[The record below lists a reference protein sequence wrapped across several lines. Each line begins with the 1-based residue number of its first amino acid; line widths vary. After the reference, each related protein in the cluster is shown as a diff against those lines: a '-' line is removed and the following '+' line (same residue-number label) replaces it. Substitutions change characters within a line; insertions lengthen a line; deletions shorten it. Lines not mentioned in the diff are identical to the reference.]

1 MTTETI
7 EERKIHDFGLI
18 FYFWFLLVIAA
29 YGFGIFSII
38 KLATNNQDLIGWVTD
53 RFSDVTAS
61 FGNYLWWAIGIAGAL
76 FVIGVI
82 FAYFQVWLMSYIG
95 AELVNTVVFG
105 IPIVLT
111 GAGIASFFLFEQV
124 WIGIVLIV
132 PAIFLLVIAILV
144 GKRVVLGS
152 KIFEMSNEAV
162 NDEKETLLPVLFF
175 AILSIV
181 TFVTGIAAAIYTG
194 SNINYIMNEVVHS
207 SNKWVEYLVFFLL
220 IYVYLAIH
228 WTMLH
233 FSDAI
238 NICIFKRWN
247 NYKDSSIKYAMKD
260 VWKIKGSIVL
270 FGMFMAFFD
279 AIIKTIQ
286 FFAAR
291 KFWKKWKQNKAW
303 ATTLKVLKWV
313 FIIFILLLKWLFKIL
328 KFLNYYTL
336 TIIVVE
342 KQGFVKSMVRS
353 ADLSL
358 DSAADVII
366 GKTGVSI
373 AKGLFTI
380 MTFGVFSVGG
390 FFLGYYWLFDWF
402 AAKLSIDTSGSYYG
416 LGYNV
421 WFSLAIAALFF
432 FFGYLPTTA
441 ILRPIST
448 AYKTI
453 LFFYIADPFRG
464 HPGRRTRLTE
474 SEDIN
479 ESLEKVKTQVMETY
493 DKEERPTWNKPEEAK
508 I

>member
-1 MTTETI
+1 MTTE
-7 EERKIHDFGLI
+7 ERKVRDFGLV
-18 FYFWFLLVIAA
+18 FYLWFILVLAA
-29 YGFGIFSII
+29 YAFGIFSII
-38 KLATNNQDLIGWVTD
+38 QLADTNQDLITWITD
-53 RFSDVTAS
+53 KFTSATAVL
-61 FGNYLWWAIGIAGAL
+61 GDYVWWAVGIAGVL
-76 FVIGVI
+76 FLIGVI
-82 FAYFQVWLMSYIG
+82 FAYLQVWLMSYIG
-95 AELVNTVVFG
+95 AELVNTVIFG
-105 IPIVLT
+105 IPVILT
-111 GAGIASFFLFEQV
+111 GAGIYSFIAFDEV

-132 PAIFLLVIAILV
+132 PAIFLLVIALLV

-162 NDEKETLLPVLFF
+162 NDEKDTLLPVLFF
-175 AILSIV
+175 SFMSII
-181 TFVTGIAAAIYTG
+181 TFTTGIAAAVYTG
-194 SNINYIMNEVVHS
+194 ANIDQYVTSN
-207 SNKWVEYLVFFLL
+207 WLEYLVFFIL

-247 NYKDSSIKYAMKD
+247 NYKESSIKYAMKD
-260 VWKIKGSIVL
+260 IWKIKGSIVL

-286 FFAAR
+286 FFTNR
-291 KFWKKWKQNKAW
+291 KIFKSWKQSKVW
-303 ATTLKVLKWV
+303 TTTMKVLK
-313 FIIFILLLKWLFKIL
+313 IIFFIFIFILKWLFKIL

-336 TIIVVE
+336 LLIVVE
-342 KQGFVKSMVRS
+342 KQGFVKSMIRS

-380 MTFGVFSVGG
+380 MTFGVFSAGG
-390 FFLGYYWLFDWF
+390 FFLSYYWLAGWINIETGPT
-402 AAKLSIDTSGSYYG
+402 ANYAGLSYTI
-416 LGYNV
+416 
-421 WFSLAIAALFF
+421 WFSLAVAAVFF

-464 HPGRRTRLTE
+464 HAGRRTRLTE
-474 SEDIN
+474 SEDITKN
-479 ESLEKVKTQVMETY
+479 LEKVKTEVMTDY
-493 DKEERPTWNKPEEAK
+493 DKEDRPTWNKPEEVK
-508 I
+508 T

>member
-1 MTTETI
+1 MAT
-7 EERKIHDFGLI
+7 EERRVRDFGLI
-18 FYFWFLLVIAA
+18 FYLWFLIVIAA
-29 YGFGIFSII
+29 YGFGVFSII
-38 KLATNNQDLIGWVTD
+38 QLADTNQGLITWITEKFG
-53 RFSDVTAS
+53 DVTAVLS
-61 FGNYLWWAIGIAGAL
+61 DYIWWAVGIAGVL
-76 FVIGVI
+76 FVIGII
-82 FAYFQVWLMSYIG
+82 FAYLQVWLMSYIG

-105 IPIVLT
+105 IPVALT
-111 GAGIASFFLFEQV
+111 GAGIASFFLFDEV
-124 WIGIVLIV
+124 WIGIVLIT
-132 PAIFLLVIAILV
+132 PAIFLLVIAVLV

-162 NDEKETLLPVLFF
+162 NDEKGTLLPVLFF
-175 AILSIV
+175 ALLSII
-181 TFVTGIAAAIYTG
+181 TFSTGIAAAVYTG
-194 SNINYIMNEVVHS
+194 SNIDVVMTTLGS
-207 SNKWVEYLVFFLL
+207 TNQWVEYLVFFVL

-286 FFAAR
+286 FFASR
-291 KFWKKWKQNKAW
+291 KFWKKWLQNKAF
-303 ATTLKVLKWV
+303 ATTMKVLKWI
-313 FIIFILLLKWLFKIL
+313 FIIFVVLLKWLFKIL

-342 KQGFVKSMVRS
+342 KQGFMKSMIRS

-380 MTFGVFSVGG
+380 MTFGVFSAGG
-390 FFLGYYWLFDWF
+390 FFLSYYWLAGW
-402 AAKLSIDTSGSYYG
+402 IGIPVGSYVGVSYHI
-416 LGYNV
+416 
-421 WFSLAIAALFF
+421 WFSLIVAAAFF

-453 LFFYIADPFRG
+453 LYFNIVDPFRD
-464 HPGRRTRLTE
+464 HPGRRTRVSGDIQKNLDKIK
-474 SEDIN
+474 ED
-479 ESLEKVKTQVMETY
+479 VMLTY
-493 DKEERPTWNKPEEAK
+493 DKEERPTWAKPAEAET
-508 I
+508 